1 MLVYEMLQELLNSSK
16 ENDPSQI
23 STNQEKQIPTVT
35 NCHVQNTDD
44 FEQCPMPPTYN
55 TESTS
60 NLDHSLTVKLDVAI
74 QCNTM
79 VKYYVSVSIQTCEN
93 KCVEKGVQFNES
105 HYECKTTD
113 TTADIQIDASS
124 SVELEETADKLAE
137 SPLLVPEPQESPT
150 STDIDD
156 DDNDEHDEN
165 DSHFTDIAESS
176 SEDSD
181 SSNETD
187 EAKKLVHGKKYL
199 VL

>member
-1 MLVYEMLQELLNSSK
+1 MLQELLSSSK

-35 NCHVQNTDD
+35 NCHVQNTD
-44 FEQCPMPPTYN
+44 EQCPMPPTYN
-55 TESTS
+55 TESAS
-60 NLDHSLTVKLDVAI
+60 NLDHSLIVKLDVAI

-113 TTADIQIDASS
+113 TTADILIDASS
-124 SVELEETADKLAE
+124 SVELEETADKLE

-156 DDNDEHDEN
+156 DDEHDKN
-165 DSHFTDIAESS
+165 DSDFTDIAESS
-176 SEDSD
+176 S
-181 SSNETD
+181 
-187 EAKKLVHGKKYL
+187 LL
-199 VL
+199 Q